1 MQYRPGMHR
10 QVTSSNSVLSICK
23 SVFGFAENGGRVFLF
38 TTSRGRS
45 RASRLSK
52 ARMLQHQPASTSN
65 RTGTRNATPLR
76 LRGRRAKANAGKL
89 LLAGDTSS
97 TRQSV
102 PASAYAFR
110 RFKAGKRQTEHKREY
125 RMQILL
131 FEIL

>member
-1 MQYRPGMHR
+1 
-10 QVTSSNSVLSICK
+10 
-23 SVFGFAENGGRVFLF
+23 
-38 TTSRGRS
+38 
-45 RASRLSK
+45 
-52 ARMLQHQPASTSN
+52 
-65 RTGTRNATPLR
+65 